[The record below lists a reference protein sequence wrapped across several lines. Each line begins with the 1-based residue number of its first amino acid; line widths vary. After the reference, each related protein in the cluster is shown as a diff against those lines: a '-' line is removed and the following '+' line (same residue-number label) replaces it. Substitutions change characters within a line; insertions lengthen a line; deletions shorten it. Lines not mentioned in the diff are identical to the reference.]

1 MKFQRI
7 STRRLPN
14 GEIATF
20 HPFHICTK
28 GERVVFRTSEDLRV
42 AFNFLPICALRS
54 NVAIVMPCVL
64 NTHFH
69 SVILARSYDDAKRF
83 GDCYKQSV
91 SMHLT
96 RKYGTGLEPF
106 REVESRPI
114 LLEDD
119 KYVRNAICYV
129 AANALD
135 AGATVDSYLWSG
147 YRALFCG
154 GMVNVESSSVS
165 GMSRRKIR
173 EVLKSD
179 ICLDTVPWLINGDG
193 VIEPASYCDW
203 RYAESAF
210 YGNVSF
216 FTKVLG
222 LTDRDQMDRQMAEDL
237 QRRKSLED
245 VMSDIEVR
253 SRKMYGMPAS
263 ELRPSQKIPIL
274 KAVSYSTNLSVK
286 ILARCFEMPEKE
298 VSAILRRDR

>member
-14 GEIATF
+14 GEVAAV

-96 RKYGTGLEPF
+96 RKYGAGLEPF

-114 LLEDD
+114 PLEDD
-119 KYVRNAICYV
+119 RYVRNAICYV

-135 AGATVDSYLWSG
+135 AGATVDSYPWSG
-147 YRALFCG
+147 YRALFCDG
-154 GMVNVESSSVS
+154 SAGANSSRVS
-165 GMSRRKIR
+165 EMSRRKIR

-179 ICLDTVPWLINGDG
+179 ICLETVPWLINGEG

-210 YGNVSF
+210 YGDISF

-222 LTDRDQMDRQMAEDL
+222 LTDRDQMDRQMTEDY

-245 VMSDIEVR
+245 VMSDIEGR
-253 SRKMYGMPAS
+253 CRKIYGLPAS

-274 KAVSYSTNLSVK
+274 KAVSYSAGLSVK
-286 ILARCFEMPEKE
+286 ILSRCFEMPEKE
-298 VSAILRRDR
+298 VAAILRRDR

>member
-7 STRRLPN
+7 SAKRLPN
-14 GEIATF
+14 GEITAF
-20 HPFHICTK
+20 YPFHICTK

-114 LLEDD
+114 PLEDD
-119 KYVRNAICYV
+119 RYVRNAICYV

-135 AGATVDSYLWSG
+135 AGATVDSYPWSG

-154 GMVNVESSSVS
+154 GRVNVESSSVS

-179 ICLDTVPWLINGDG
+179 ICLKTVPWLISGDG

-203 RYAESAF
+203 KYAESAF
-210 YGNVSF
+210 YGDISF

-222 LTDRDQMDRQMAEDL
+222 LTDRDQMDRQMTEDH

-245 VMSDIEVR
+245 VMSDIEGR

-263 ELRPSQKIPIL
+263 KLRSSQKIPIL
-274 KAVSYSTNLSVK
+274 KTVSYSTNLSVK

-298 VSAILRRDR
+298 VAAILRRDR